1 MVLIKV
7 IKKIFLLGITL
18 LSVAGCNPEM
28 GRLPFESDV
37 GCLRNQLSS
46 DIHPTFQAAA
56 NACQQN
62 DHGVPLPLKLKNAP
76 DLQIQA
82 EQANIAYTD

>member
-1 MVLIKV
+1 M
-7 IKKIFLLGITL
+7 IKKVFLLGFTL

-37 GCLRNQLSS
+37 SCLRNQLSS

-56 NACQQN
+56 NTCQKD
-62 DHGVPLPLKLKNAP
+62 DHGVPLPLQLKNAP
-76 DLQIQA
+76 DLQKQA
-82 EQANIAYTD
+82 EQANIAYTN